1 MKQGGLEQG
10 GLEQGGLEQGSLE
23 RGNMKQGGMK
33 QVDMKQEKQSEEIV
47 VVTDRAVERFRAL
60 LEEESKRRHEV
71 VCALR
76 LSLKKGG
83 CAGMSFDLDYV
94 PAAKARRGDIRQRVQ
109 GVDLHIDPVA
119 TMFLLG
125 TEIDHRETNLSSGF
139 VFTSPKATARCGC
152 GESVA
157 FG

>member
-1 MKQGGLEQG
+1 MND
-10 GLEQGGLEQGSLE
+10 SA
-23 RGNMKQGGMK
+23 
-33 QVDMKQEKQSEEIV
+33 SEEKTEDVV
-47 VVTDRAVERFRAL
+47 VVTDRALERLRAL
-60 LEEESKRRHEV
+60 LVEESARRGEEI
-71 VCALR
+71 CALR

-83 CAGMSFDLDYV
+83 CAGMSFDLNYV
-94 PAAKARRGDIRQRVQ
+94 PATEARGGDIRQRVQ

-125 TEIDHRETNLSSGF
+125 TEIDHQETKLSSGF
-139 VFTSPKATARCGC
+139 VFTSPKATAQCGC